1 MVSNLIGDVADEA
14 GGVVDDAVGEDLA
27 KADKILAGV
36 EREPIDIE
44 NIEAEFVKGQDLASP
59 DGDVPSAAAAPT
71 AAGSG
76 PPRPAALNTG
86 KRMELIHYGYVH
98 RDYVRNFH
106 HDEELD
112 DSVSFDTAPLTGSRA
127 IYFRAAL
134 EREALL
140 LAGFARST
148 QAALAEKDQKEGA
161 TGDLMDMAQ
170 DLLGGPSGTAQS
182 AVAADLMPF
191 FDEIEQKAW
200 APLNAEEITYSHL
213 HEAGIALHEVRAA
226 LKKYVREQLEKP
238 PEGAAPEAAGGLL
251 SELPVIGEVPIPGKI
266 GEILGFM
273 DGIVGKLHDVQT
285 ALIFELLRNMQ
296 DPIENASMTVTL
308 ETIRDK
314 GSPIFPAWFVPPPVD
329 GDDGSQPFA
338 DFQTGEVAGGDLAS
352 LGINE
357 AVQGVADQASSE
369 INDAVEKPMEVVD
382 FLSQKVEPAPG
393 SPYLSGIFE
402 AQPVAGGAYFGSA
415 YLGKVAVGSFAR
427 AIGDGE
433 IPGFMVGFVG
443 TIVENVFSV
452 CAEFLRSVYDKLCC
466 LPPAAII
473 SSEAMV
479 EAGRKNL
486 VFQIVDLVLE
496 KTGLDELIKEHLTVA
511 IPAPPVLPPGIN
523 WPDAPLSADPIIA
536 KLKNMLADEL
546 GPYLDPVVEYMMAG
560 LAERLNASR
569 LWAGPKAMTME
580 IYLAQLP
587 GELAL
592 MFRNLFG
599 PLWEFLTDTLMGVVN
614 DVMAKVLG
622 PAGSAMGMAQDGL
635 GKVTGLIDKAKTMAQ
650 QAQDHAKKIED
661 QIAKFQSMSVSGM
674 DDLAAIQQD
683 AEDLKDLVTS
693 DPFASGGSGPGG
705 GDDGG
710 GGGAPFPQNR
720 KTKGTG
726 KKIEQAEREQVDQD
740 AKWEEAR
747 DAPLVPVPEGGG
759 EDDDGADG
767 DEGGDA

>member
-1 MVSNLIGDVADEA
+1 MVSDLIGDVADEA
-14 GGVVDDAVGEDLA
+14 GGFVDDAIGEDLA

-44 NIEAEFVKGQDLASP
+44 NIEAEFIKGQDLATP
-59 DGDVPSAAAAPT
+59 DGEVPSAAAAPS

-76 PPRPAALNTG
+76 PPKPAALNTG
-86 KRMELIHYGYVH
+86 KRMEFIHFGHVH

-106 HDEELD
+106 HDDELD
-112 DSVSFDTAPLTGSRA
+112 DSVAFDTAPLVGSRA

-148 QAALAEKDQKEGA
+148 QAALAEKDAKQGA
-161 TGDLMDMAQ
+161 VGDLMDVAQ

-182 AVAADLMPF
+182 AVAADLAPF
-191 FDEIEQKAW
+191 LEKIEQKAW
-200 APLNAEEITYSHL
+200 IPLNKEEITYTDL

-226 LKKYVREQLEKP
+226 LKKYIREQLQKP
-238 PEGAAPEAAGGLL
+238 PEGASPEASGGLL
-251 SELPVIGEVPIPGKI
+251 SDLPVIGEVPIPGKI
-266 GEILGFM
+266 GELIGAM
-273 DGIVGKLHDVQT
+273 EGIAGKLHDVQT

-308 ETIRDK
+308 ATIKGK
-314 GSPIFPAWFVPPPVD
+314 GSPIFPAWFVPPPED
-329 GDDGSQPFA
+329 GGEESEPLANYQP
-338 DFQTGEVAGGDLAS
+338 GEVAKKQLGE
-352 LGINE
+352 LGINQ
-357 AVQGVADQASSE
+357 AVEEVANGMNKG
-369 INDAVEKPMEVVD
+369 INDAAEKPMEVID

-393 SPYLSGIFE
+393 SPYLAGIFE

-433 IPGFMVGFVG
+433 VPGFMTGFVG
-443 TIVENVFSV
+443 TLVENVFSI

-466 LPPAAII
+466 LPPAATI
-473 SSEAMV
+473 SSESLV

-496 KTGLDELIKEHLTVA
+496 KTGLDDLIKEHLTVS
-511 IPAPPVLPPGIN
+511 IPCPLSVEGIN

-536 KLKNMLADEL
+536 ELKNMLADEL
-546 GPYLDPVVEYMMAG
+546 GPFLDPVVEYMMAG

-569 LWAGPKAMTME
+569 LWAGPNAMTME
-580 IYLAQLP
+580 IHLAQLP

-599 PLWEFLTDTLMGVVN
+599 PLWEFLTDTIMGTVN

-622 PAGSAMGMAQDGL
+622 PVGSAVGMAQDGL
-635 GKVTGLIDKAKTMAQ
+635 GKATGLIDKAKTMAQ
-650 QAQDHAKKIED
+650 QAQDRAKKIED

-674 DDLAAIQQD
+674 DDLAAIQED
-683 AEDLKDLVTS
+683 AEGLKNLITS
-693 DPFASGGSGPGG
+693 DPFASGGAGPG
-705 GDDGG
+705 DGG
-710 GGGAPFPQNR
+710 PSTRRVPAPFPQNR
-720 KTKGTG
+720 KSKGTG
-726 KKIEQAEREQVDQD
+726 KKIERAEREKVEEE
-740 AKWEEAR
+740 AKWDEAR
-747 DAPLVPVPEGGG
+747 DAPLVPLPEP
-759 EDDDGADG
+759 EEGAP
-767 DEGGDA
+767 ERGGDA